1 MKTTLTMKQ
10 LSEKIA
16 EKSQIVHTIFDEA
29 GADLDFAK
37 VKCLGDGDTTSKVE
51 KIKAIEAELTDLK
64 KDYSDMLSV
73 VNARKM
79 ADEMTGFKGWSAKET
94 PGKAESNEAKSL
106 GKLFVESQAYQAKGA
121 TSMIDVDLKT
131 IVQSGAGWAPENA
144 RLPRVELYPL
154 RSLRVADVFP
164 TYATGLSSIKYMEE
178 TTHTNNAAEIAQE
191 TDASSPTAYGEA
203 ALAMTERTVPVE
215 KIAIWIPI
223 TDEQLADVA
232 GIEGFV
238 NDRLTYMIRNRLD
251 GQLVAGNGSTPN
263 LRGYLA
269 ATSIQTQA
277 KSTDPTP
284 DAVFK
289 AMTKVRGTTAG
300 TGFGEPSAVIFH
312 PNDWQ
317 DVRLLRTADGIYIF
331 GNPSEKGADSLW
343 GVPIVVT
350 SAQTENTIGVGD
362 FANYAALYVRNGIEL
377 AITNSHASLFASGVQ
392 AIRAT
397 MRCAAVYFR
406 GTAFCQVTGA

>member
-1 MKTTLTMKQ
+1 MNNLSLKQ
-10 LSEKIA
+10 LGEKIA
-16 EKSQIVHTIFDEA
+16 EKSKIIRDIFDEA
-29 GADLDFAK
+29 GSDMDFSK
-37 VKCLGDGDTTSKVE
+37 VKCLGDGDTKAKVE
-51 KIKAIEAELTDLK
+51 RMDAINAELTDLK
-64 KDYSDMLSV
+64 KDYKKLQDIASM
-73 VNARKM
+73 RKA
-79 ADEMTGFKGWSAKET
+79 ADEDAGFKGEIPRDNLGRGESAE
-94 PGKAESNEAKSL
+94 GKSL
-106 GKLFVESQAYQAKGA
+106 GKQFVESQAYRAKGA
-121 TSMIDVDLKT
+121 VSMLDVDLKT
-131 IVQSGAGWAPENA
+131 IVRTGAGWAPENA
-144 RLPRVELYPL
+144 RLPRVATYAL
-154 RSLRVADVFP
+154 RDLRVADIFP
-164 TYATGLSSIKYMEE
+164 TYTTGLSSIKYMEE
-178 TTHTNNAAEIAQE
+178 TTHTNNAAEIAEE
-191 TDASSPTAYGEA
+191 TNAAAPSAYGEA

-215 KIAIWIPI
+215 KIAVWIPI

-269 ATSIQTQA
+269 ASGIQTQA
-277 KSTDPTP
+277 KSTDATP

-289 AMTKVRGTTAG
+289 AMTKVRGTAAG
-300 TGFGEPSAVIFH
+300 TGFGEPSAVVFH

-331 GNPSEKGADSLW
+331 GNPSEKGADTLW
-343 GVPIVVT
+343 GVPVVVT

-362 FANYAALYVRNGIEL
+362 FANYAALYVRNGVDI